1 MTVCDGP
8 FEAGSSFIPDE
19 MKTVPLLLPQFPS
32 LRKDCSN
39 HSDTTCLQGTTKTSS
54 VHRSESFN

>member
-8 FEAGSSFIPDE
+8 FETGSSFIPDK
-19 MKTVPLLLPQFPS
+19 MKTEPLLLPQFPS

-54 VHRSESFN
+54 VHCSESFN